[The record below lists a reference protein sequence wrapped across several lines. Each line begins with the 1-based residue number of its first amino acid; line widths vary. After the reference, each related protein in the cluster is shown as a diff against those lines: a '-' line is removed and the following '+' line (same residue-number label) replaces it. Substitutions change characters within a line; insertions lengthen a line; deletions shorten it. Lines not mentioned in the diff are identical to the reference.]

1 MHTYQNQ
8 NLFLWCQ
15 LLKTGEGMWEQTLAM
30 RMKMTKRGLPSSSI
44 LGNEGGGGL
53 WNWRACSPLLPLA
66 CTTNTRRCLSRPLGF
81 WVVLEE
87 NSECLTSTS
96 SCVLELD
103 NGSRTSA
110 FRDIPTSVYVFLLQ
124 ILFLSLFVLGYP
136 TEFVYWC
143 VSFLSTHDTRI
154 WRNCDTKS
162 SDKCAR
168 YTWQMHSG

>member
-8 NLFLWCQ
+8 NLLLCCQ

-110 FRDIPTSVYVFLLQ
+110 FRDIPTSVYVFLQQ
-124 ILFLSLFVLGYP
+124 ILFLSLFVLGLPNRVCVLMCVFLIHTWYKNMAQLWYW
-136 TEFVYWC
+136 EF
-143 VSFLSTHDTRI
+143 R
-154 WRNCDTKS
+154 
-162 SDKCAR
+162 
-168 YTWQMHSG
+168 